1 MYNNSNLFFVD
12 DCANINKQIN
22 TRKEKRREKKKVE
35 QNKNTGLQLRT
46 IQPKTKNQIHAFSE
60 YQRNKHLLLQ
70 GLAGTG
76 KTFIS
81 CYLAMNEIL
90 NQNTTKKKL
99 VIVRSVVP
107 TRDM

>member
-46 IQPKTKNQIHAFSE
+46 IQPKTKNQIHALIIITKNIIMFIINTNQIFLF
-60 YQRNKHLLLQ
+60 YNINTNGKLFRN
-70 GLAGTG
+70 
-76 KTFIS
+76 
-81 CYLAMNEIL
+81 
-90 NQNTTKKKL
+90 
-99 VIVRSVVP
+99 
-107 TRDM
+107 